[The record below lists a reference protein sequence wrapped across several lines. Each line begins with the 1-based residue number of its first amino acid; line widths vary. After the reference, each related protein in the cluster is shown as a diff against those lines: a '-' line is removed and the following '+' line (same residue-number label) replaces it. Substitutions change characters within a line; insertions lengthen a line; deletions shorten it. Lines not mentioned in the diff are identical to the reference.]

1 MAKVRL
7 QMEKKEQVVEEKAAA
22 YVPEV
27 RNKIAQLL
35 LQAGKVTQEQL
46 EYAQRVHAKLTS
58 QSSLLSVL
66 EELQYV
72 TRDSVRETL
81 QANPVSVPLGSLLV
95 ECGYL
100 SEANLATALARQE
113 ENKSIKFGQ
122 LVVDL
127 NFIEENDLLKVLS
140 YQLGFPFVDPALFE
154 VDPHLMDRATIELCR
169 DNRLLPLEQREDG
182 VLVAFADPL
191 SRGNVKCAQGIWGE
205 SVIVAIARQ
214 RSIYEALNKLEVAT
228 GKKKK
233 GAILAEP
240 SDNVIVQAVN
250 EILIE
255 ARRQAASDIHIEP
268 HPDTLSVRFRKD
280 GVLQLYREFPADMAA
295 GITSRIKIMAG
306 ADIAERRRHQDGRI
320 FFDEQGI
327 KVDLRVSIYATI
339 HGEKIVMRI
348 LSTQSELLSIHDLG
362 MAPRI
367 QQRFQE
373 EALDAPSGVIIITG
387 PTGSGKT
394 STLYS
399 AVNRL
404 NKPDCSIITAEDP
417 VEFVLD
423 GIAQCSI
430 NPKINVTFQ
439 ETLKHMVRQDPDII
453 VIGEIRDKFS
463 AEMAI
468 EAALTGHKVLT
479 TFHTEDS
486 TGVLLRLLDM
496 QIEAFLIASTV
507 QAILAQRLVR
517 RVCSSCKQQHP
528 LTPDEIRRL
537 GYSATREAGLI
548 FYKGQGCNKCD
559 YTGYKGRVA
568 VQELLIPG
576 NIVRDAVIARKT
588 SHEIRRL
595 SAKSTG
601 LVTLLE
607 DGINKATSGVTSFH
621 EVIRQLP
628 RLDKPRPVPEL
639 KRMLGEV

>member
-7 QMEKKEQVVEEKAAA
+7 QMEKKEQTAEEKDDV

-27 RNKIAQLL
+27 RNKIAKLL
-35 LQAGKVTQEQL
+35 LQAGKVTEEQL
-46 EYAQRVHAKLTS
+46 AYAQRVHAKLTS
-58 QSSLLSVL
+58 ENSLLSVL

-72 TRDSVRETL
+72 TQDTVREAL
-81 QANPVSVPLGSLLV
+81 QQSPVSVPLGSLLV

-100 SEANLATALARQE
+100 SEANLATTLARQK
-113 ENKSIKFGQ
+113 ENKSVKFGQ
-122 LVVDL
+122 MLVDL
-127 NFIEENDLLKVLS
+127 NFIEENDLLKILS
-140 YQLGFPFVDPALFE
+140 YQLGYPFVEPAVFE
-154 VDPHLMDRATIELCR
+154 IDARLMERTTIEVCR
-169 DNRLLPLEQREDG
+169 ENVFLPLERQDEG

-191 SRGNVKCAQGIWGE
+191 SRANVKCAQGIWGE
-205 SVIVAIARQ
+205 SVIPAIARG
-214 RSIYEALNKLEVAT
+214 RSINEALNKREVAG
-228 GKKKK
+228 GKKAS
-233 GAILAEP
+233 GELNVEP

-250 EILIE
+250 EILIQSKIQE
-255 ARRQAASDIHIEP
+255 ASDIHIEP
-268 HPDTLSVRFRKD
+268 HPEVLTIRFRKD
-280 GVLQLYREFPADMAA
+280 GVLQLYKTFPADMAA
-295 GITSRIKIMAG
+295 GISSRIKIMAG

-320 FFDEQGI
+320 FFDEQGMLI
-327 KVDLRVSIYATI
+327 DFRVSIYATI

-348 LSTQSELLSIHDLG
+348 LGTQSELLSIDDLG

-367 QQRFQE
+367 QQRFEE
-373 EALDAPSGVIIITG
+373 EALDAPSGVIIVTG

-399 AVNRL
+399 AVNLL

-430 NPKINVTFQ
+430 NTKINVTFE
-439 ETLKHMVRQDPDII
+439 ETLKHMVRQDPDVI

-468 EAALTGHKVLT
+468 QAALTGHKVLT

-517 RVCSSCKQQHP
+517 RVCTSCKQEHP

-537 GYSATREAGLI
+537 GYSSKREAGLI
-548 FYKGQGCNKCD
+548 FYKGRGCNKCNF
-559 YTGYKGRVA
+559 TGYKGRVA
-568 VQELLIPG
+568 VQELLIPS

-588 SHEIRRL
+588 SHEIRKL

-607 DGINKATSGVTSFH
+607 DGINKATTGMTSFH

-628 RLDKPRPVPEL
+628 RLDKPRPVAEL